1 MIRMKKESMKKIKW
15 IDFLRLVIFVLV
27 SPIIGI
33 IMFMGMVGTSMGMVF
48 IYLKSIVE
56 RSSRK

>member
-1 MIRMKKESMKKIKW
+1 MKKIKW